1 MRPSQHRLLAD
12 ALALPRA
19 ARSLV
24 ARTRSLCGSTSHPD
38 LRLALLVLQVL
49 DAELP
54 VMEPYFIQN
63 PDLSESGPGLRVTW
77 LGHATVLVE
86 IDGLNVLTDPI
97 FSQRASP
104 VQFMGPR
111 RYRGP
116 PCTVEQVERLSAL
129 PATFSRPRV
138 FYNCLPSPA
147 LCDPA
152 NSCQGST
159 PWLSVTPITTTWTSA
174 QSPASTRALEG
185 HCAGR

>member
-1 MRPSQHRLLAD
+1 MSGNSQQHEEQCLTLF
-12 ALALPRA
+12 
-19 ARSLV
+19 
-24 ARTRSLCGSTSHPD
+24 T
-38 LRLALLVLQVL
+38 LQVL

-116 PCTVEQVERLSAL
+116 PCTVEQVEELSSKEADFL
-129 PATFSRPRV
+129 PATFS
-138 FYNCLPSPA
+138 LPLGFHHSNP
-147 LCDPA
+147 LYVILP
-152 NSCQGST
+152 NSCRGST
-159 PWLSVTPITTTWTSA
+159 PWSSVTPIMTTWTSGL
-174 QSPASTRALEG
+174 SPASTRVLEG
-185 HCAGR
+185 HCAGGSAGTLVS